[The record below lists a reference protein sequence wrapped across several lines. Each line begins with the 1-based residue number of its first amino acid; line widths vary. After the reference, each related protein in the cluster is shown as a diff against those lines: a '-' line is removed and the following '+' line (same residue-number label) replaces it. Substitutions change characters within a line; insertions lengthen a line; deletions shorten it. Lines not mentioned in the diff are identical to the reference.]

1 METINWPYY
10 ECHHRQVLYC
20 TQCCAVYRVYVCTG
34 VAGTFTKLFT
44 SDIARVDVDVMFTN

>member
-10 ECHHRQVLYC
+10 ECHHRQVLYS